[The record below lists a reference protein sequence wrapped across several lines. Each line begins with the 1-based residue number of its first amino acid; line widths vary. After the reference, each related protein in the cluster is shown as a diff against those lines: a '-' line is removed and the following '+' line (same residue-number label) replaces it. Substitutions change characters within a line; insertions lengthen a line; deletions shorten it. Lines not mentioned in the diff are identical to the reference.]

1 MPLQALKFIP
11 GTNRES
17 TTLANEGG
25 WFESDKVRWRSGCP
39 EKIGGWVRD
48 TGTAFSTLQ
57 PPSGSFWGVCRSMWN
72 WLTLA
77 GNNLVGLGTNLKF
90 YLQNSTGGYFYDIT
104 PIRATKSL
112 TNPFTAVDG
121 STTITVNS
129 PGHGAVTGDF
139 VTFSGATGLGGNI
152 TATILNAEF
161 QVTYVSS
168 NTFTITT
175 SDAANATDASGSP
188 GGGSVTATFQ
198 ITTGNE
204 VFTFGTGWGAGLWG
218 GVKTGVA
225 TTTLNGTINSSVT
238 SIVLTSATGFGT
250 SGTILIDNELITF
263 SGVSTNTLTGCARG
277 TNGTIAASHTSG
289 ATVQLAT
296 TFGGW
301 GVPAAETIATQLRTW
316 TQTNFGQDLIF
327 NPRNG
332 PLYIWTVNANP
343 NIWDRAQYLG
353 PSTTITTS
361 TGPVT
366 VDSSCPVIASAV
378 LVSDSSR
385 FVICFGCND
394 YGSTAQSPL
403 LIRWSDQED
412 YGTWAPLATNQAGSY
427 LLSHGSSILAAIQT
441 RQEILVLTDSA
452 LYSMQYLG
460 PPYVWGFQIMADN
473 ISVMSPNSVITVN
486 NVTYWMGTDKF
497 YMYTGRVETLPC
509 TLRQYI
515 FDDINLQQSFQIC
528 TGTNEGY
535 NEIWWF
541 YCSAGSTTVDKYVIF
556 NHLERTWYYGT
567 IARTAWCDS
576 PLRATPMAAGY
587 NGQLIYHEN
596 GNDDGSTTPAS
607 PIEAYCQSSDFDI
620 GDGHNFGFVWRI
632 IPDVTFD
639 GSNVD
644 LPSVDFTVR
653 PRKNPGANY
662 GASESPTV
670 ASTQNYALEQT
681 YNVQTFTEY
690 AYVRIRGRQMAFKI
704 SSNTLGVSWQLG
716 TPRMDVR
723 ADGRR

>member
-168 NTFTITT
+168 NTFTIV
-175 SDAANATDASGSP
+175 SSIAANATDASGSP

-218 GVKTGVA
+218 GVTTGVA

-250 SGTILIDNELITF
+250 SGTILIDNELITY
-263 SGVSTNTLTGCARG
+263 SGVSTNTLTGCTRG
-277 TNGTIAASHTSG
+277 TNGTIAASHTLG
-289 ATVQLAT
+289 ATVQLAN

-301 GVPAAETIATQLRTW
+301 GVPAEETIATQLRTW

-394 YGSTAQSPL
+394 YGATAQSPL

-441 RQEILVLTDSA
+441 RQEILVFTDSA

-515 FDDINLQQSFQIC
+515 FNDINLQQSFQIC

-535 NEIWWF
+535 SEIWWF

>member
-1 MPLQALKFIP
+1 MPLQALQFRP

-25 WFESDKVRWRSGCP
+25 WFESDKVRWRSGYP
-39 EKIGGWVRD
+39 EKIGGWVKD
-48 TGTAFSTLQ
+48 TGTTTSVLQ
-57 PPSGSFWGVCRSMWN
+57 PPAGSFWGVCRSMWN

-77 GNNLVGLGTNLKF
+77 GNNLLGLGTNLKF
-90 YLQNSTGGYFYDIT
+90 YIQNSTGGNFYDVT
-104 PIRATKSL
+104 PIREVEVL
-112 TNPFTAVDG
+112 TNPFTATLS
-121 STTITVNS
+121 STTISVYA
-129 PGHGAVTGDF
+129 PGHGAITGDF

-152 TATILNAEF
+152 TAAILNSEY
-161 QVTYVSS
+161 QVTYVTS

-175 SDAANATDASGSP
+175 SVAANATDVSGSP
-188 GGGSVTATFQ
+188 GGGTVTATYQ

-218 GVKTGVA
+218 GTITGVA
-225 TTTLNGTINSSVT
+225 TTTLNGTINSSAT

-263 SGVSTNTLTGCARG
+263 SGVSTNTLTGCVRG
-277 TNGTIAASHTSG
+277 TDGTTAAAHTTG

-296 TFGGW
+296 TFIGW
-301 GVPAAETIATQLRTW
+301 GEPAAPTIGTQLRTW

-332 PLYIWTVNANP
+332 PLYIWNVATNS
-343 NIWDRAQYLG
+343 NIYNRAVLLG
-353 PSTTITTS
+353 PGEVIATS
-361 TGPVT
+361 TGNIT
-366 VDSSCPVIASAV
+366 VDAYCPVVASAV
-378 LVSDSSR
+378 LVSDASR
-385 FVICFGCND
+385 FVIAFGCND
-394 YGSTAQSPL
+394 YTNTTQNPL
-403 LIRWSDQED
+403 LIRWSDQET
-412 YGTWAPLATNQAGSY
+412 YATWLPAATNQAGSY
-427 LLSHGSSILAAIQT
+427 QLSHGSTILAAIQT
-441 RQEILVLTDSA
+441 RQEILILTDSA
-452 LYSMQYLG
+452 VYSMQYLG
-460 PPYVWGFQIMADN
+460 PPYVWGFQIMGDN
-473 ISVMSPNSVITVN
+473 ISIVSPNAAITVN

-515 FDDINLQQSFQIC
+515 FDDINLQQAFQIC

-541 YCSAGSTTVDKYVIF
+541 YCSAGSDTVDKYVVF

-576 PLRATPMAAGY
+576 PLRATPMGAGY
-587 NGQLIYHEN
+587 NGQLLYHEN

-607 PIEAYCQSSDFDI
+607 PITAYCQSSDFDI

-639 GSNVD
+639 GSNVNA
-644 LPSVDFTVR
+644 PSVVFTVR
-653 PRKNPGANY
+653 PRQNPGANY
-662 GASESPTV
+662 GSTDVPTV
-670 ASTQNYALEQT
+670 ASTQNYSGQQT

-690 AYVRIRGRQMAFKI
+690 AYVRVRGRQMAFKI
-704 SSNTLGVSWQLG
+704 SSDGLGVAWQLG
-716 TPRMDVR
+716 SPRLDVR
-723 ADGRR
+723 PDGRR

>member
-1 MPLQALKFIP
+1 M
-11 GTNRES
+11 
-17 TTLANEGG
+17 
-25 WFESDKVRWRSGCP
+25 
-39 EKIGGWVRD
+39 
-48 TGTAFSTLQ
+48 
-57 PPSGSFWGVCRSMWN
+57 
-72 WLTLA
+72 
-77 GNNLVGLGTNLKF
+77 
-90 YLQNSTGGYFYDIT
+90 
-104 PIRATKSL
+104 
-112 TNPFTAVDG
+112 
-121 STTITVNS
+121 
-129 PGHGAVTGDF
+129 
-139 VTFSGATGLGGNI
+139 
-152 TATILNAEF
+152 
-161 QVTYVSS
+161 
-168 NTFTITT
+168 
-175 SDAANATDASGSP
+175 
-188 GGGSVTATFQ
+188 
-198 ITTGNE
+198 
-204 VFTFGTGWGAGLWG
+204 
-218 GVKTGVA
+218 
-225 TTTLNGTINSSVT
+225 
-238 SIVLTSATGFGT
+238 
-250 SGTILIDNELITF
+250 
-263 SGVSTNTLTGCARG
+263 
-277 TNGTIAASHTSG
+277 
-289 ATVQLAT
+289 
-296 TFGGW
+296 
-301 GVPAAETIATQLRTW
+301 
-316 TQTNFGQDLIF
+316 
-327 NPRNG
+327 
-332 PLYIWTVNANP
+332 YIWTVNANP

-361 TGPVT
+361 TGSVP

-394 YGSTAQSPL
+394 YGATAQSPL

-441 RQEILVLTDSA
+441 RQEILVFTDSA

-515 FDDINLQQSFQIC
+515 FNDINLQQSFQIC

>member
-1 MPLQALKFIP
+1 MPLQTLKFIP

-17 TTLANEGG
+17 TTLANEGS
-25 WFESDKVRWRSGCP
+25 WFESDKVRWRSGYP
-39 EKIGGWVRD
+39 EKIGGWVKD
-48 TGTAFSTLQ
+48 TGTTTATLQ
-57 PPSGSFWGVCRSMWN
+57 PPAGSFWGVCRSMRN
-72 WLTLA
+72 WLTLI
-77 GNNLVGLGTNLKF
+77 GNNLLGLGTNLKF
-90 YLQNSTGGYFYDIT
+90 YIQNSTGGNFYDVT
-104 PIRATKSL
+104 PIRAIKSL
-112 TNPFTAVDG
+112 TNPFTATLS
-121 STTITVNS
+121 STTITVTS
-129 PGHGAVTGDF
+129 PGHGAITGDF

-168 NTFTITT
+168 NTFTIV
-175 SDAANATDASGSP
+175 SSIAANATDVSGSP

-218 GVKTGVA
+218 GTITSVA

-250 SGTILIDNELITF
+250 SGTVLIDNELITY
-263 SGVSTNTLTGCARG
+263 SGVSTNTLTGCTRG

-289 ATVQLAT
+289 VVVQLAT
-296 TFGGW
+296 AFIGW
-301 GVPAAETIATQLRTW
+301 GQPAAPTIGTQLRTW

-332 PLYIWTVNANP
+332 PLYIWNVSSNL
-343 NIWDRAQYLG
+343 NIYNRAVLLG
-353 PSTTITTS
+353 PGEVITTA

-366 VDSSCPVIASAV
+366 VDADCPVVATAV

-394 YGSTAQSPL
+394 YSSTTQNPL
-403 LIRWSDQED
+403 LVRWSNQED
-412 YGTWAPLATNQAGSY
+412 YGTWTPVITNQAGSFQ
-427 LLSHGSSILAAIQT
+427 LSSGSQIMAVLQT
-441 RQEILVLTDSA
+441 RQEILVLTDTA
-452 LYSMQYLG
+452 IYSMQYLG
-460 PPYVWGFQIMADN
+460 PPFVWGFQIMGDN
-473 ISVMSPNSVITVN
+473 ISVMSPNSAITVN
-486 NVTYWMGTDKF
+486 NITYWMGTDKF

-515 FDDINLQQSFQIC
+515 FDDINLQQSFQISC
-528 TGTNEGY
+528 GTNEGY

-576 PLRATPMAAGY
+576 PLRATPMGAGY
-587 NGQLIYHEN
+587 NGQLLYHEN

-607 PIEAYCQSSDFDI
+607 PIEAYCQSADFDI

-644 LPSVDFTVR
+644 LPSVNFTVR
-653 PRKNPGANY
+653 PRQNPGANY
-662 GASESPTV
+662 GTSQSPDV
-670 ASTQNYALEQT
+670 ASTQNYVLEQT

-704 SSNTLGVSWQLG
+704 SSDTLGVSWQLG
-716 TPRMDVR
+716 APRMDVR
-723 ADGRR
+723 QDGRR

>member
-112 TNPFTAVDG
+112 TNPFTAVNG

-168 NTFTITT
+168 NTFTIV
-175 SDAANATDASGSP
+175 SSIAANATDASGSP

-250 SGTILIDNELITF
+250 SGTILIDNELITY
-263 SGVSTNTLTGCARG
+263 SGVSTNTLTGCTRG

-289 ATVQLAT
+289 VTVQLAN

-353 PSTTITTS
+353 PSTTITTAG
-361 TGPVT
+361 GPVP

-441 RQEILVLTDSA
+441 RQEILVFTDAA

-723 ADGRR
+723 QDGRR